1 MFSVWQCRRREQK
14 RKIRGGDRE
23 RRRRVGGEPVSV
35 GGRQRGGR
43 QAIHWI
49 EEERVVPFLSS
60 NESDAFLARLTLDGA
75 DAVEEIGGMEPIY
88 QQHREGLLGP
98 STSMEGDET
107 KRSATTFVSHGC
119 EVIVNEGEEE
129 KKMEEFFM
137 LIRNVLAPRVGY
149 LPLLVPLIKPHFH
162 GMLPPGVD
170 TVWFDYNG
178 LPLKWNI
185 PTGVL
190 FDLLCMEP
198 ERPWNLTAVY
208 IINGNS
214 KTVMNMSQ
222 ADHLE
227 LWRSIVK
234 GNMESYL
241 HVSSKLKL
249 RTVGED
255 LKARGTSSSQPR
267 QSGETDVGVPSR
279 TGRIPVR
286 LYIRNIGEVHDGL
299 EDARAI
305 VSWDEISYIN
315 RPVEFHK
322 EEGKPFTLRSAI
334 KSLLPEFFN
343 EEPRL
348 NDQLLTKESQDS
360 EADPKCEDCSG
371 KTEGEEETS
380 DGKNGDSSCLAIKE
394 RIQLIRIQ
402 GIEPDWD
409 VPFSWVVNNLMHPE
423 HYLHLF
429 EAGNKVW
436 KSKGEAVE
444 AAKAEFIEAVKA
456 LEGVLGE
463 KDYFGGD
470 VFGFL
475 DIATIPFTSW
485 FLASEKFG
493 GFKVEEECPTFM
505 AWAKRCGE
513 RESVAMALPDPAKVY
528 ELVCML
534 RKMHGIE

>member
-1 MFSVWQCRRREQK
+1 M
-14 RKIRGGDRE
+14 
-23 RRRRVGGEPVSV
+23 
-35 GGRQRGGR
+35 
-43 QAIHWI
+43 
-49 EEERVVPFLSS
+49 EEEAVKYVWEGAVPLQIHLH
-60 NESDAFLARLTLDGA
+60 ESEVTTS
-75 DAVEEIGGMEPIY
+75 PPPP
-88 QQHREGLLGP
+88 P
-98 STSMEGDET
+98 S
-107 KRSATTFVSHGC
+107 F
-119 EVIVNEGEEE
+119 
-129 KKMEEFFM
+129 
-137 LIRNVLAPRVGY
+137 VLAPRVGY

-190 FDLLCMEP
+190 FDLLCVEP
-198 ERPWNLTAVY
+198 ERPWNLTVHFRGYPGEILIPCESEDSVKWSFINSLKEAVY

-267 QSGETDVGVPSR
+267 QSGEADVGVPSR

-322 EEGKPFTLRSAI
+322 EEGKPFTLQSAI
-334 KSLLPEFFN
+334 KTLLPEFFN
-343 EEPRL
+343 GEPIL
-348 NDQLLTKESQDS
+348 NDQQLTDS
-360 EADPKCEDCSG
+360 ETDPKCEDCSG

-380 DGKNGDSSCLAIKE
+380 DRKNGEPSCLAVKE
-394 RIQLIRIQ
+394 SIQLIRIQ

-423 HYLHLF
+423 HYLHVC
-429 EAGNKVW
+429 A
-436 KSKGEAVE
+436 
-444 AAKAEFIEAVKA
+444 FI
-456 LEGVLGE
+456 GVSPNE
-463 KDYFGGD
+463 
-470 VFGFL
+470 
-475 DIATIPFTSW
+475 
-485 FLASEKFG
+485 
-493 GFKVEEECPTFM
+493 
-505 AWAKRCGE
+505 GE
-513 RESVAMALPDPAKVY
+513 RRL
-528 ELVCML
+528 
-534 RKMHGIE
+534 